1 MSDLLNRLSVAALL
15 SQDELMTLVRSA
27 PHRYKEFQVPKRAP
41 GQFRTIAQPAKE
53 VKVLQ
58 YWVMKTILSK
68 FEIHAAAKAYCHGL
82 SIVDNARPHTRGKYL
97 LKMDFKDFFPSL
109 KARDLRIFLKRR
121 KLTLDAAEIEAL
133 CRILFWIPKDPRKPK
148 GTRNLCLSIGAPTSP
163 MLSNILMMNFDQR
176 ISAFCAAHNAAYT
189 RYADDLTFSA
199 DRSSTLQL
207 VEKAV
212 LDVSRRSAS
221 PALTVNQDKTVRV
234 SRKDSRRVTGLVL
247 TNDRKVSMGREG
259 KRRIR
264 AQMHYFVTDR
274 LETEQILH
282 LQGMLAYVH
291 SVEPSFMRRLS
302 KKYGPDAIRHCL
314 KWTPQ

>member
-1 MSDLLNRLSVAALL
+1 
-15 SQDELMTLVRSA
+15 MTLVRSA
-27 PHRYKEFQVPKRAP
+27 PHRYKIFQVPKRAP
-41 GQFRTIAQPAKE
+41 GQFRTIAQPAQE

-58 YWVMKTILSK
+58 YWVMKKILSK

-82 SIVDNARPHTRGKYL
+82 SIVDNARPHTRGQFL

-109 KARDLRIFLKRR
+109 KARDFGVFLKRS
-121 KLTLDAAEIEAL
+121 KLALDAAEIETL
-133 CRILFWIPKDPRKPK
+133 CRILFWMPK
-148 GTRNLCLSIGAPTSP
+148 GTHDLCLSIGAPTSP
-163 MLSNILMMNFDQR
+163 MLSNILMMKFDR
-176 ISAFCAAHNAAYT
+176 GISAFCAAHNAAYT

-199 DRSSTLQL
+199 DRSRTLQL

-212 LDVSRRSAS
+212 LNFSRRSIS
-221 PALTVNQDKTVRV
+221 PALVVNQDKTVRV
-234 SRKDSRRVTGLVL
+234 SRKESRRVTGLVL
-247 TNDRKVSMGREG
+247 TNDGKVSLGREG

-264 AQMHYFVTDR
+264 VQMHYFVTDR

-291 SVEPSFMRRLS
+291 SVEPSFMQRLS
-302 KKYGPDAIRHCL
+302 KKYGPDAIRRCL

>member
-1 MSDLLNRLSVAALL
+1 MK
-15 SQDELMTLVRSA
+15 LVRSA
-27 PHRYKEFQVPKRAP
+27 PHRYKVFQVPKRAP

-58 YWVMKTILSK
+58 YWVMKEILSK
-68 FEIHAAAKAYCHGL
+68 FEIHAAAKAYRHGL

-109 KARDLRIFLKRR
+109 KARDFRVFLKRN
-121 KLTLDAAEIEAL
+121 KLALDAAEIEAL
-133 CRILFWIPKDPRKPK
+133 CRILFWIPKDPREPK
-148 GTRNLCLSIGAPTSP
+148 DTRDLCLSIGAPTSP
-163 MLSNILMMNFDQR
+163 MLSNILMMKFDRR
-176 ISAFCAAHNAAYT
+176 ISAFCAAHDAVYT

-199 DRSSTLQL
+199 DRSSTLRL

-212 LDVSRRSAS
+212 LNFSRRSVS
-221 PALTVNQDKTVRV
+221 PTLTVNQDKTVRV
-234 SRKDSRRVTGLVL
+234 SRSDSRRVTGLVL
-247 TNDRKVSMGREG
+247 TNDRKVSLGREE

-302 KKYGPDAIRHCL
+302 KKYGPDAIRRCL

>member
-27 PHRYKEFQVPKRAP
+27 PHRYKIFQIPKRAP
-41 GQFRTIAQPAKE
+41 GQFRTIAQPAQE

-58 YWVMKTILSK
+58 YWVMKKILSK

-82 SIVDNARPHTRGKYL
+82 SIVDNARPHTRGKFL

-109 KARDLRIFLKRR
+109 KARDFRVFLKRS
-121 KLTLDAAEIEAL
+121 KLALDAAEIEAL
-133 CRILFWIPKDPRKPK
+133 CRILFWMPK
-148 GTRNLCLSIGAPTSP
+148 GTHDLCLSIGAPTSP
-163 MLSNILMMNFDQR
+163 MLSNILMMKFDRR

-199 DRSSTLQL
+199 DRSRTLQL

-212 LDVSRRSAS
+212 LNFSRRSVS
-221 PALTVNQDKTVRV
+221 PALAVNQDKTVRV

-247 TNDRKVSMGREG
+247 TNDRKVSLGREG

-274 LETEQILH
+274 LETEQILQ

-302 KKYGPDAIRHCL
+302 KKYGPDAIRRCL

>member
-15 SQDELMTLVRSA
+15 PQDALMTLVRSA
-27 PHRYKEFQVPKRAP
+27 PHRYKIFQVPKRAP
-41 GQFRTIAQPAKE
+41 GQFRTIAQPAQE

-58 YWVMKTILSK
+58 YWVMKHILSK
-68 FEIHAAAKAYCHGL
+68 FEIHQAARAYCQDL
-82 SIVDNARPHTRGKYL
+82 SILDNATPHTRGKFL

-109 KARDLRIFLKRR
+109 KAHDFRVFLSGIKSDLDV
-121 KLTLDAAEIEAL
+121 TEIEVL
-133 CRILFWIPKDPRKPK
+133 CRILFWMPK
-148 GTRNLCLSIGAPTSP
+148 GTRDLCLSIGAPTSP
-163 MLSNILMMNFDQR
+163 MLSNILMVEFDRR
-176 ISAFCAAHNAAYT
+176 ISAFCATHNAVYT

-199 DRSSTLQL
+199 DQSRTLQL

-212 LDVSRRSAS
+212 LNLSNSSVS
-221 PALTVNQDKTVRV
+221 PALAVNQDKTVRV

-247 TNDRKVSMGREG
+247 TNDGKVSLGRER

-274 LETEQILH
+274 LETEQILR
-282 LQGMLAYVH
+282 LRGMLAYVH
-291 SVEPSFMRRLS
+291 SVEPSFMRRLR
-302 KKYGPDAIRHCL
+302 KKYGSDAVRRCL